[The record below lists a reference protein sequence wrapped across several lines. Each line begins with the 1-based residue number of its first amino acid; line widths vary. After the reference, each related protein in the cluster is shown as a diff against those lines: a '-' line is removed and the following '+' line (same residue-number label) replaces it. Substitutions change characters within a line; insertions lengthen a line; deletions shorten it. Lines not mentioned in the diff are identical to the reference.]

1 MFDTA
6 LRRRWIVRMP
16 DSPHQLARHALLN
29 WQRGSEFA
37 DEILDEM
44 FEHAQPSPHA
54 RAWTRE
60 VLFGVIRHLSQID
73 FIIDRLRQGEL
84 DADTR
89 ALLRLGIYQLWHM
102 RIAAHAAVNET
113 VNLAGRARS
122 MVNAILRRAL
132 RERDALDNALGKAP
146 DSIRLSHPE
155 FLIRRWTEHFG
166 REATLALCEL
176 NNRPSEVFVRANGL
190 RTTAGELA
198 QSVPGAEVCAFHP
211 KAVRTPRLPES
222 WLSGGMCYVQDPS
235 TLIACD
241 LLDPKPDDQVLD
253 ACAAPGGKTTY
264 LAELM
269 NGQGHI
275 IACDL
280 WGSRVD
286 FLQKNIR
293 RLGIR
298 NTQSVTADL
307 MKPHEL
313 LRPASFDRILLDAP
327 CSNTGVIRRRVDVRW
342 RLSEEDFIRMPEHQ
356 FALLRRM
363 VELVKPGGVLVYSTC
378 SLEPE
383 ENERV
388 IERALAELPG
398 LECTEQRHTWPWIDG
413 VDGAFAARLVR
424 A

>member
-1 MFDTA
+1 
-6 LRRRWIVRMP
+6 MP
-16 DSPHQLARHALLN
+16 DSPHQLTRHALLN
-29 WQRGSEFA
+29 WQRGQQFA
-37 DEILDEM
+37 DEILDEL
-44 FEHAQPSPHA
+44 FEHSQPSPHA

-60 VLFGVIRHLSQID
+60 ALFGIIRHLSEID

-102 RIAAHAAVNET
+102 RIAPHAAVNET
-113 VNLAGRARS
+113 VNLAGRARG

-132 RERDALDNALGKAP
+132 RETDALNNALAKAP
-146 DSIRLSHPE
+146 AFIRLAHPE
-155 FLIRRWTEHFG
+155 FLVQRWTDEFG
-166 REATLALCEL
+166 KEAAIALCEL
-176 NNRPSEVFVRANGL
+176 NNQPSEVYVRANGL
-190 RTTAGELA
+190 RSTAAELA
-198 QSVPGAEVCAFHP
+198 QSVPGAEVSSFHP

-241 LLDPKPDDQVLD
+241 LLDPQPTDQVLD

-269 NGQGHI
+269 GDRGHI

-280 WGSRVD
+280 WKSRVD
-286 FLQKNIR
+286 YLQQNIR

-298 NTQSVTADL
+298 NTQSLVADL
-307 MKPHEL
+307 MKPNDL
-313 LRPASFDRILLDAP
+313 LKPASFDRILLDAP

-342 RLSEEDFIRMPEHQ
+342 RLSEEDFVRMPEQQ

-363 VELVKPGGVLVYSTC
+363 VELLKPGGVLVYSTC

-383 ENERV
+383 ENEQV
-388 IERALAELPG
+388 VKRALAEFPG
-398 LECTEQRHTWPWIDG
+398 LSCTEQRRTRPWIDG
-413 VDGAFAARLVR
+413 VDGAFAARLVK

>member
-1 MFDTA
+1 
-6 LRRRWIVRMP
+6 MP

-29 WQRGSEFA
+29 WQRGQQFA
-37 DEILDEM
+37 DEILDEL

-60 VLFGVIRHLSQID
+60 ALFGTIRHLSEID

-102 RIAAHAAVNET
+102 RIAPHAAVNET

-132 RERDALDNALGKAP
+132 RETGALNNALVKAP
-146 DSIRLSHPE
+146 SFIRLSHPE
-155 FLIRRWTEHFG
+155 FLVQRWADQFG
-166 REATLALCEL
+166 EEAALKLCEL
-176 NNRPSEVFVRANGL
+176 NNQPSEVYVRANGL
-190 RTTAGELA
+190 RATAIELA
-198 QSVPGAEVCAFHP
+198 QSVPGAEVSAFHP
-211 KAVRTPRLPES
+211 KAVRTPRLPDS
-222 WLSGGMCYVQDPS
+222 WLTGGMCYVQDPS
-235 TLIACD
+235 TLVACD
-241 LLDPKPDDQVLD
+241 LLDPQPTDQVLD

-269 NGQGHI
+269 GDRGHI

-280 WGSRVD
+280 WKSRVD
-286 FLQKNIR
+286 YLQQNIR

-298 NTQSVTADL
+298 NTQSIVADL
-307 MKPHEL
+307 MKPNDL
-313 LRPASFDRILLDAP
+313 LKPASFDRILLDAP

-342 RLSEEDFIRMPEHQ
+342 RLSEEDFVRMPEQQ

-363 VELVKPGGVLVYSTC
+363 VELLKPGGVLVYSTC

-383 ENERV
+383 EDEKV
-388 IERALAELPG
+388 VERALAELPG
-398 LECTEQRHTWPWIDG
+398 LICTEQRRTRPWIDG
-413 VDGAFAARLVR
+413 VDGAFAARLVKS
-424 A
+424 